1 MCECGGPSRENLQP
15 GGAAPSPCPPPP
27 LVQTSA
33 EGRRGPPWLHGPK
46 EEGLGGLRA
55 SVWSWLVCRC
65 ASVVPLRPHSP
76 PVFTILGSHLIPKV
90 WARAELSQS
99 PLGDANVPA
108 ARKPERGCGG
118 TGRLPPH
125 SGRVPLDAPRMSQV
139 PHIENVPS
147 EGGSRQTPVIHGMA
161 PTHQA
166 PQDRNQGVT
175 SQSYPHHSPHQPSH
189 GVGSQRKPLHL

>member
-118 TGRLPPH
+118 
-125 SGRVPLDAPRMSQV
+125 
-139 PHIENVPS
+139 
-147 EGGSRQTPVIHGMA
+147 
-161 PTHQA
+161 
-166 PQDRNQGVT
+166 QGVFLHT
-175 SQSYPHHSPHQPSH
+175 REGSLWMPHGCLRSPILRMFLPRAAL
-189 GVGSQRKPLHL
+189 VRLL